1 MNYLCANQNASTIII
16 YVVLIVALI
25 AMLVMPYFTQ
35 RKKNQEYM
43 KMLDGIHVGDLVKT
57 AGGIIGKVTK
67 ITDKGDIKTVV
78 LETGSKSEK
87 SYMELDMTMIY
98 CVLKSTKVASTES
111 DKVAEPETNAETESE
126 KQETVASPEPE
137 IAETEVKEDVVEE
150 KKEEEPKKKTASKKT
165 SGTKTSSTKA
175 SSAKKSTKK

>member
-98 CVLKSTKVASTES
+98 CVLKSTKVAPVES
-111 DKVAEPETNAETESE
+111 DKVAELETNESLESE
-126 KQETVASPEPE
+126 KQEIVANPESE
-137 IAETEVKEDVVEE
+137 NVETSVNEEVVEE
-150 KKEEEPKKKTASKKT
+150 KKEEEPKKKAVSKKA
-165 SGTKTSSTKA
+165 STKTTSTKT